1 MSTLRNL
8 KAIKNKPLVKK
19 NKSDDEMSE
28 DEDRAL
34 PLFAEF
40 EKDEIDDLKA
50 EAQKYSRFAPVEW
63 FDKLIQEETAISA
76 ESLEGCLDPLEVI
89 IEYWTNA
96 IQVGKTYEELNFYKN
111 KALNIAHALE
121 QNGIL
126 DLRTAH
132 NCIRDAINSSPV
144 VKISLL
150 NLKAVLAE
158 YEKALTRAR

>member
-8 KAIKNKPLVKK
+8 KAIKNRPIVKK

-34 PLFAEF
+34 PLFEDF
-40 EKDEIDDLKA
+40 EKDDIDDLKA
-50 EAQKYSRFAPVEW
+50 HAQKYSRFAPVEW
-63 FDKLIQEETAISA
+63 FDKLIERETTISA

-89 IEYWTNA
+89 TEYWTNA
-96 IQVGKTYEELNFYKN
+96 IEIGKTYEELHFYKN
-111 KALNIAHALE
+111 RALVIAYTLE
-121 QNGIL
+121 QYGIL
-126 DLRTAH
+126 DLRTAQ

>member
-1 MSTLRNL
+1 MSSLRNL
-8 KAIKNKPLVKK
+8 KAIKNKPIVKK
-19 NKSDDEMSE
+19 NESDEMSE

-50 EAQKYSRFAPVEW
+50 NAQKYSRFAPVEW
-63 FDKLIQEETAISA
+63 FDKLIKEEETICA

-96 IQVGKTYEELNFYKN
+96 IEIGKTYEEFDFYKN
-111 KALNIAHALE
+111 KALLIAHALE
-121 QNGIL
+121 QNNVL

-158 YEKALTRAR
+158 YQKALRVR